1 MKFLYLYLKSDPKL
15 ATLCLGVLL
24 VATTAIALEVQWIFH
39 SLATLNRPALDGQS
53 KTNHSDPLSA
63 ALTMPQ
69 GLQQTNAMANNPLA
83 ADPKIVVIMAQFHLG
98 AKAASYIAQAKFEVI
113 SQNDTGIHFVA
124 TFPDKIIIDETATIA
139 ADATFTPTPAD
150 LERSAR
156 TGSKVHGPK
165 LTLTKLA
172 PKKWSYTLQ
181 YHVPYNVMSSE
192 LRQKLQPASNHSA
205 DFFDL
210 APKAWADGKEATG
223 EGVISI
229 IANYTSEAYKDIDFT
244 HIKNRSELELEGIDN
259 AKSYGAD
266 VPLAL
271 FDFLEDAAQ
280 MTLWQT
286 ELSKLKDCAKNPTN
300 PLTQKAQLD
309 PTTYKNEVVD
319 QVGEAQRDVA
329 WTAVPTVSSD
339 VANYVSHFL
348 PFGSG
353 IAVGLIFGTQDEAI
367 SQYADGRIDNAKQAV
382 VPCEE
387 RPSAGARFEYVYHH
401 ERSGAYV
408 GTVDG
413 NASGDFDISA
423 DPYGVG
429 VYGGE
434 GSGKFEW
441 NEHGRDTVTKKTDT
455 VHRFG
460 DVEVNVAGNG
470 PPRAATLKITIHGE
484 QLTDISSCTGCQF
497 TGPTHQEGT
506 NSAITK
512 VCTFPTVDLAK
523 GGSYTADA
531 DLEPGAGKCKITLPA
546 MPAP

>member
-1 MKFLYLYLKSDPKL
+1 MKSLYLYLKSHPKL
-15 ATLCLGVLL
+15 AALCLGALL
-24 VATTAIALEVQWIFH
+24 IATAAISVEVQWVFH
-39 SLATLNRPALDGQS
+39 SLAILNRSAPNGPA
-53 KTNHSDPLSA
+53 KTNQSDALSA
-63 ALTMPQ
+63 VLAMSQ
-69 GLQQTNAMANNPLA
+69 GLQPANATANNPLA
-83 ADPKIVVIMAQFHLG
+83 ADPKLAVLMAQYQLG
-98 AKAASYIAQAKFEVI
+98 AKAAGYIAQAKFEVV
-113 SQNDTGIHFVA
+113 SQNDTGIHFVT

-139 ADATFTPTPAD
+139 ADPTFTPSPAD

-156 TGSKVHGPK
+156 TGAKVHGAK

-172 PKKWSYTLQ
+172 AKKWSYTLQ
-181 YHVPYNVMSSE
+181 YHVPYNLMSSE
-192 LRQKLQPASNHSA
+192 LRQKLQPATNHA
-205 DFFDL
+205 AGFFDL
-210 APKAWADGKEATG
+210 VPKAWADDREATG

-244 HIKNRSELELEGIDN
+244 HIKNWSELELEGVDN
-259 AKSYGAD
+259 MKSYGAD

-271 FDFLEDAAQ
+271 FDFLEDAVQ
-280 MTLWQT
+280 MGLWQS

-309 PTTYKNEVVD
+309 PTTYKNDVVD
-319 QVGEAQRDVA
+319 QVGEAQWDVSMTV
-329 WTAVPTVSSD
+329 WPTIASD
-339 VANYVSHFL
+339 TANYVSHFM

-353 IAVGLIFGTQDEAI
+353 IAVGLIFSTQDEAI

-387 RPSAGARFEYVYHH
+387 HPSAGASFEYLYHR
-401 ERSGAYV
+401 ERNDTYV
-408 GTVDG
+408 GITDG

-423 DPYGVG
+423 DPSGVG
-429 VYGGE
+429 VYAGA

-441 NEHGRDTVTKKTDT
+441 NAHGRHTITGKTDAD
-455 VHRFG
+455 HMFG
-460 DVEVNVAGNG
+460 DVQVDVTGNG

-484 QLTDISSCTGCQF
+484 KLTDISSCTKCEA

-506 NSAITK
+506 NSAVVK

-523 GGSYTADA
+523 GGSYTADS
-531 DLEPGAGKCKITLPA
+531 DLENGAGKCKITLPA

>member
-1 MKFLYLYLKSDPKL
+1 MKFLYLYLKSHPKP

-39 SLATLNRPALDGQS
+39 SLATLNRLALDGRS
-53 KTNHSDPLSA
+53 KTNHPDPLSA
-63 ALTMPQ
+63 ALAMSQ
-69 GLQQTNAMANNPLA
+69 GLQQANATANNPLA
-83 ADPKIVVIMAQFHLG
+83 ADPKIAVIMAQYHLG
-98 AKAASYIAQAKFEVI
+98 AKAAGYIAQAKFEVV
-113 SQNDTGIHFVA
+113 SQSDTSIHFVA

-139 ADATFTPTPAD
+139 ADPAFTPTKAD

-156 TGSKVHGPK
+156 TGAKVHGAK
-165 LTLTKLA
+165 LSLTKLA

-181 YHVPYNVMSSE
+181 YHVPYSAMSSE
-192 LRQKLQPASNHSA
+192 LRQKLQPATNHAA
-205 DFFDL
+205 DFFTL
-210 APKAWADGKEATG
+210 VPNAWAGDAEATG

-229 IANYTSEAYKDIDFT
+229 IANYTAEAYKDIDFT
-244 HIKNRSELELEGIDN
+244 HIESWSELELEGVDN
-259 AKSYGAD
+259 AKSLGAD

-280 MTLWQT
+280 MTLWQS

-300 PLTQKAQLD
+300 PLTRKAQLD
-309 PTTYKNEVVD
+309 PATYKNEVVN
-319 QVGEAQRDVA
+319 QVVDAQEDVA

-353 IAVGLIFGTQDEAI
+353 VAVGLIFSTQDEAI
-367 SQYADGRIDNAKQAV
+367 GQYADGTIESAKQAV

-401 ERSGAYV
+401 ERSGA
-408 GTVDG
+408 
-413 NASGDFDISA
+413 
-423 DPYGVG
+423 
-429 VYGGE
+429 YGGE

-470 PPRAATLKITIHGE
+470 PPRAATLK
-484 QLTDISSCTGCQF
+484 
-497 TGPTHQEGT
+497 
-506 NSAITK
+506 
-512 VCTFPTVDLAK
+512 
-523 GGSYTADA
+523 
-531 DLEPGAGKCKITLPA
+531 
-546 MPAP
+546 